1 MLDLQA
7 ARGLKLKHHA
17 KRWRMA
23 VTASDDPAEA
33 ADRLEQALERI
44 AALSAERMTIAAA
57 HRPAQAAVLPSGAD
71 TGEIAARLDALIAR
85 VRNALDAPAS

>member
-1 MLDLQA
+1 
-7 ARGLKLKHHA
+7 
-17 KRWRMA
+17 MA

-44 AALSAERMTIAAA
+44 AALAA
-57 HRPAQAAVLPSGAD
+57 HRSGPAAVLPSGAD
-71 TGEIAARLDALIAR
+71 TSEIAARLDALIAR